1 MRKSL
6 VLALGVAAVAVATP
20 AMAHDNSWN
29 SRHDWQHDQ
38 IDDRHDDSHDQ
49 IDEEHAR
56 AHDYGLNQWDHRE
69 LHRDLEYQHDYDH
82 YQLQRQHQ
90 RQHRRDRWRDYYGY

>member
-1 MRKSL
+1 MHKSL
-6 VLALGVAAVAVATP
+6 VLALGLLTVAVATP
-20 AMAHDNSWN
+20 AMAHDNNWS

-38 IDDRHDDSHDQ
+38 LDGQHDDSHDQ
-49 IDEEHAR
+49 LDEEHAR
-56 AHDYGLNQWDHRE
+56 AHAYGLNRWEHRQ
-69 LHRDLEYQHDYDH
+69 LHRDLEDQHDYDH